1 MRPSARAVFPNPNS
15 RKYNRWYTRAIA
27 IHDGLLEGHPSGRQ
41 IVAVVQPQRMKP
53 ILLAKDVLQGFIIRI
68 AGTFRQ
74 PSVGP

>member
-1 MRPSARAVFPNPNS
+1 MMPSTRAVFPNPNS
-15 RKYNRWYTRAIA
+15 REYNRWCIRAITL
-27 IHDGLLEGHPSGRQ
+27 HDGFLEVHPLGRQ

-53 ILLAKDVLQGFIIRI
+53 ILLAKELLQGFIISV

>member
-1 MRPSARAVFPNPNS
+1 M
-15 RKYNRWYTRAIA
+15 
-27 IHDGLLEGHPSGRQ
+27 HDGLLEGHPSVRQ
-41 IVAVVQPQRMKP
+41 IVAVVQPQRMNA